1 MDLLEKIKT
10 AGVVGAG
17 GAGFPTQVKLDCR
30 ADCLLVNAA
39 ECEPLLRTD
48 KFIMTKYADEII
60 AATSAVINHIGA
72 AAAHIAIKKTNE
84 KETAAIQQAIN
95 RYGDQRIK
103 VCLLDNYYPAGDE
116 QMAVFD
122 VTGRIVPPAGIP
134 PEVGVVVSNAATM
147 LNIHDALADVPV
159 THKIF
164 TVTGLVRSPKVLRA
178 PIGISFQECLAAC
191 GGTTTEQP
199 NIINGG
205 PMMGSVHDSG
215 EIEKLAVTKTTSGII
230 VIPDTNNFSARQ
242 KKTPLEKIL
251 GRAKSACIQC
261 SFCTDLCPRQLI
273 GHKLRPHMVMRQMSA
288 MDFGT
293 PVKDN
298 PILLE
303 ALICCECGICETFAC
318 PMGLSPRRVNAYIK
332 KTLSGAGIRY
342 QRNDQKLE
350 ASPMRQYRKI
360 APAKIMARMGLLE
373 LYDSKAENFE
383 ELDTD
388 TVRIPL
394 KQHIGASASPVVAE
408 GEYVE
413 RGCLIAKAEGKVS
426 ANIHA
431 SIAGVI
437 AKVGEYIEITRKN
450 K

>member
-48 KFIMTKYADEII
+48 KFILTKYAGEII
-60 AATSAVINHIGA
+60 AAASAVIDHIGA
-72 AAAHIAIKKTNE
+72 DAAYIAIKKTNE
-84 KETAAIQQAIN
+84 KETAATQKAID
-95 RYGDQRIK
+95 RHGDGRVKIYP
-103 VCLLDNYYPAGDE
+103 LDNYYPAGDE

-122 VTGRIVPPAGIP
+122 VTGRVVPPAGIP

-147 LNIHDALADVPV
+147 LNIHDALAGVPV

-178 PIGISFQECLAAC
+178 PIGTSFKECLAAC
-191 GGTTTEQP
+191 GGAATDRPQ
-199 NIINGG
+199 IINGG
-205 PMMGSVHDSG
+205 PMMGSVHDNC
-215 EIEKLAVTKTTSGII
+215 EIEKLVVTKTTSGII
-230 VIPDTNNFSARQ
+230 VIPDANNFAALQ

-273 GHKLRPHMVMRQMSA
+273 GHRLRPHMVMRQMAA
-288 MDFGT
+288 MDFGS
-293 PVKDN
+293 PVKEN
-298 PILLE
+298 PILRE

-332 KTLSGAGIRY
+332 KTLSEMGIRF
-342 QRNDQKLE
+342 QRDDKKPE

-360 APAKIMARMGLLE
+360 APAKIMARMGLFE
-373 LYDSKAENFE
+373 LYNSKAEDFD

-388 TVRIPL
+388 AVRIPL
-394 KQHIGASASPVVAE
+394 KQHIGAPAAPVVTE

-431 SIAGVI
+431 SIAGVV

>member
-30 ADCLLVNAA
+30 ADCLVVNAA
-39 ECEPLLRTD
+39 ECEPLLQTD

-60 AATSAVINHIGA
+60 EATSVVTSHIGA
-72 AAAHIAIKKTNE
+72 AVSYIAIKKTNE
-84 KETAAIQQAIN
+84 KETAAIQKAID
-95 RYGDQRIK
+95 RHGDGRIK
-103 VCLLDNYYPAGDE
+103 IHLLDNYYPAGDE

-122 VTGRIVPPAGIP
+122 VTGRVVPPAGIP
-134 PEVGVVVSNAATM
+134 PEVGVVVANAATM
-147 LNIHDALADVPV
+147 FNIHDALADVPV

-164 TVTGLVRSPKVLRA
+164 TVTGHVRSPKILRA

-191 GGTTTEQP
+191 GGAVTEQSQ
-199 NIINGG
+199 IINGG
-205 PMMGSVHDSG
+205 PMMGSVHDGS
-215 EIEKLAVTKTTSGII
+215 EIEKLVVTKTTSGII
-230 VIPDTNNFSARQ
+230 VIPDTNNFAARQ
-242 KKTPLEKIL
+242 KKIPLEKIL
-251 GRAKSACIQC
+251 SRAKSACIQC

-273 GHKLRPHMVMRQMSA
+273 GHRLRPHMVMRQMA
-288 MDFGT
+288 GMDFGA

-298 PILLE
+298 LILRE

-318 PMGLSPRRVNAYIK
+318 PMGLSPRRVNVYIK
-332 KTLSGAGIRY
+332 KALSEMGIRF
-342 QRNDQKLE
+342 QREEQKLE

-360 APAKIMARMGLLE
+360 APAKIMARMGLFE
-373 LYDSKAENFE
+373 LYNSKAENFE

-388 TVRIPL
+388 IVRIPL
-394 KQHIGASASPVVAE
+394 KQHIGAPAASIVAE
-408 GEYVE
+408 GQYVE
-413 RGCLIAKAEGKVS
+413 RGALIAKAEGKVS

-431 SIAGVI
+431 SIAGVV
-437 AKVGEYIEITRKN
+437 AKVGEYIEITCKN